1 MFRVCNRTC
10 VFQGEARCSSSLK
23 HGVNLSAEVRCR
35 WQYQSLRSR
44 PGTDEMAVVDVKAR
58 FQTGTT
64 DNSSNQILKIS
75 DSDMDSGVFNVFV
88 IISKVK

>member
-1 MFRVCNRTC
+1 
-10 VFQGEARCSSSLK
+10 
-23 HGVNLSAEVRCR
+23 
-35 WQYQSLRSR
+35 
-44 PGTDEMAVVDVKAR
+44 MAVVDVKAR

>member
-1 MFRVCNRTC
+1 MCQISQLTSNNTTHIVQP
-10 VFQGEARCSSSLK
+10 VFQGEARCF
-23 HGVNLSAEVRCR
+23 CR

-64 DNSSNQILKIS
+64 DNLSNQILKIS